1 LNRSRSRAAHI
12 ALLFVSLSAVLP
24 GAARSAQNPD
34 QALSPAAHKPRVWA
48 VVIGVEVYDDPAIPR
63 CFGSIGDG
71 VALVRWLVDT
81 ARWPSSQILLMNENG
96 ARQHGRPEDVVRGAL
111 LPTRD
116 NLDWALR
123 QWLGHR
129 LQPGDV
135 GLVYFAGHSALF
147 EDRELLMPIDA
158 RPGNLDVSGWSPEE
172 AVDELAL
179 KKQQSSLIFWL
190 DTSLLGVNLRD
201 DEARKAASAAG
212 ARLLTE
218 LARWPGTTAWLAH
231 SRPTAPFEGHG
242 PFLSAL
248 AGGLGK
254 RPGSLKLCLDQM
266 QQDPVLKRGGFRTR
280 GGVSPTMVL
289 WPQNLVPENQLK
301 PSLVLQQGHAAA
313 VNSVVLLAENEM
325 MVTASQDSTI
335 RLWKVRDG
343 ARVLVRVVAAHTNGV
358 TAMAMSAG
366 GRYAASGDGNGIVRA
381 WDLAENR
388 EKQHEGLPAHRQ
400 RITALAFLPG
410 TDRRWDMFVSLD
422 QDGQTMLWDA
432 SGVFLKR
439 KPLLSQDVLR
449 MSAATVEGPVALALA
464 DSSGMIRL
472 LGPDASLIKSMPG
485 PGGRPTVLHLSPD
498 GRWLAAGDEDGR
510 VRIWD
515 TLSGQPAFQHTY
527 PDRIGTVRIGPT
539 GGLAVGAGDR
549 LYLVGKEGI
558 GPGTV
563 LEGVADE
570 VDSALFSADGRWLAG
585 LTTNGNRHLWFVDN
599 RDKPVTRT
607 LPSEGRSSGTTSL
620 AFDRDGLR
628 LVAGEGD
635 GGVRSWDLETRR
647 ERPRIVPH
655 RGKVEALSVSTDGR
669 FLLQFTQ
676 DHQGLIWDLK
686 EGRGAR
692 TLPGRWTSGAFL
704 PNPAQMVMTR
714 DANSG
719 GDVVLVDR
727 ESGRVVRTFE
737 RPRIAGSAVP
747 SQAVFTRV
755 AVSRDG
761 RKVAATTA
769 PGQTEIACVWDLQG
783 GGGPPQVLKG
793 HTRTITAVSFSAD
806 SRSLLTASE
815 DGTARLWTL
824 EADRPVAAPAP
835 GAGAAQEPESVVFR
849 RVGLPGP
856 VQEITAAEISPAG
869 VKPRRIVTAHWLP
882 GQPGQIVLWDQ
893 VPGQDPQE
901 RVELGQLA
909 GRPLAVFFSADG
921 RWVGAAGQDKVLNLW
936 ELQEGRAA
944 VRVQFD
950 QEHQH
955 TEQVKALIA
964 WPSATMFASAGD
976 DTTVRL
982 WTLDAKTH
990 RGTLLGTLVAIPA
1003 PVEEGGGIRPDV
1015 LPSRADWLA
1024 FTPEGLYD
1032 SSLDGDRM
1040 ISFVIDR
1047 EVRPLE
1053 QYSERFHK
1061 FQLTDELR
1069 LGARPAPPA
1078 YTPPPALVID
1088 PLPAPEIKTRDIEL
1102 KISLADPALKV
1113 DDLRLF
1119 HNGVPVQAG
1128 DDFRPLGNHRQYAAK
1143 VHLRSGLNT
1152 FYAMAGR
1159 PGDIDARSDDVEIRF
1174 DGQLAPGRLHVLAL
1188 GVKDYTRNALRFAS
1202 QDAEAL
1208 AEHLHKNGIDG
1219 VDTSGEKLV
1228 LTDDKVTER
1237 SVEAAFSTLRKKV
1250 QGRPEDVVVVFLA
1263 GHTDVLED
1271 SSGRG
1276 RFSLLLKPFPF
1287 PKEAPLLALNRGVGV
1302 GGAATELL
1310 PPGVDLPFS
1319 MIYRNLSRLDALQR
1333 LVIVDACQAEAIF
1346 DDPAVKRIQRVL
1358 ERDTRRGR
1366 NSYVLAA
1373 RRGEAANES
1382 AALEHGLLTYV
1393 LLRGMQAPGLRPLP
1407 IPLSPF
1413 GEIPSADV
1421 DGDGVVTSRELRDY
1435 ADHTLRLLAS
1445 RLPDLAQRS
1454 GLVPAEVK
1462 IAPEPVRIQASEG
1475 PGFRLMALP
1484 RAPVAGSGAGD

>member
-1 LNRSRSRAAHI
+1 
-12 ALLFVSLSAVLP
+12 
-24 GAARSAQNPD
+24 
-34 QALSPAAHKPRVWA
+34 
-48 VVIGVEVYDDPAIPR
+48 
-63 CFGSIGDG
+63 
-71 VALVRWLVDT
+71 
-81 ARWPSSQILLMNENG
+81 
-96 ARQHGRPEDVVRGAL
+96 
-111 LPTRD
+111 
-116 NLDWALR
+116 
-123 QWLGHR
+123 
-129 LQPGDV
+129 
-135 GLVYFAGHSALF
+135 
-147 EDRELLMPIDA
+147 
-158 RPGNLDVSGWSPEE
+158 
-172 AVDELAL
+172 
-179 KKQQSSLIFWL
+179 
-190 DTSLLGVNLRD
+190 
-201 DEARKAASAAG
+201 
-212 ARLLTE
+212 
-218 LARWPGTTAWLAH
+218 
-231 SRPTAPFEGHG
+231 
-242 PFLSAL
+242 
-248 AGGLGK
+248 
-254 RPGSLKLCLDQM
+254 
-266 QQDPVLKRGGFRTR
+266 
-280 GGVSPTMVL
+280 MVL
-289 WPQNLVPENQLK
+289 WPQNLVPEGQLK

-313 VNSVVLLAENEM
+313 VNGVVLLPENET

-358 TAMAMSAG
+358 TAMTLSAG

-400 RITALAFLPG
+400 RITALAFIPG
-410 TDRRWDMFVSLD
+410 TERRWDMFVSLD
-422 QDGQTMLWDA
+422 QDGQTVLWDA
-432 SGVFLKR
+432 SGVLLKR
-439 KPLLSQDVLR
+439 RPLLSLDVLR
-449 MSAATVEGPVALALA
+449 MSAATLEGPVALALA
-464 DSSGMIRL
+464 DTSGMLRL
-472 LGPDASLIKSMPG
+472 IGPEGTVIKPMPG
-485 PGGRPTVLHLSPD
+485 TGGRPTVLHLSPD

-515 TLSGQPAFQHTY
+515 TLSGQPAFEHTY
-527 PDRIGTVRIGPT
+527 NDRIGTVRLGPL

-549 LYLVGKEGI
+549 LYLVGKDGQ

-570 VDSALFSADGRWLAG
+570 VDSAVFSADGRWLAA
-585 LTTNGNRHLWFVDN
+585 LTTNGNRHLWFVDD

-607 LPSEGRSSGTTSL
+607 LPSEGRSSGTTCL

-635 GGVRSWDLETRR
+635 GGIRSWDLETRR
-647 ERPRIVPH
+647 ERPRIMPH

-676 DHQGLIWDLK
+676 EHQGLIWDLK

-704 PNPAQMVMTR
+704 PNATQMVMSR

-727 ESGRVVRTFE
+727 ESGRPVRVFE
-737 RPRIAGSAVP
+737 RPRIAGSP
-747 SQAVFTRV
+747 ISSQVAFTRV

-761 RKVAATTA
+761 RKAAATTA

-783 GGGPPQVLKG
+783 GPPRVFQD

-806 SRSLLTASE
+806 SRYLLTASE
-815 DGTARLWTL
+815 DGTARLWPL
-824 EADRPVAAPAP
+824 GDDRPAAAPAQGQGVDP
-835 GAGAAQEPESVVFR
+835 DAAGVVVLR
-849 RVGLPGP
+849 RSGVPGP

-869 VKPRRIVTAHWLP
+869 VNPRRIVTAHWLP
-882 GQPGQIVLWDQ
+882 GQPGQVVLWD
-893 VPGQDPQE
+893 VEPGKDPQE
-901 RVELGQLA
+901 RVQLGQLT
-909 GRPLAVFFSADG
+909 GRPLSVFFSADG
-921 RWVGAAGQDKVLNLW
+921 RWVGAAGQDKALHIW
-936 ELQEGRAA
+936 ELAEGRAA

-950 QEHQH
+950 PEHQH

-964 WPSATMFASAGD
+964 WPSATMIASGGD

-990 RGTLLGTLVAIPA
+990 RGTLLGTLVAVPA
-1003 PVEEGGGIRPDV
+1003 PVEEGGGIRPDA

-1024 FTPEGLYD
+1024 FTPDGLYD

-1102 KISLADPALKV
+1102 KISLADPRLSV

-1128 DDFRPLGNHRQYAAK
+1128 GDFRPLGNHRQYAAK

-1159 PGDIDARSDDVEIRF
+1159 QGDIDARSEDVEIRF
-1174 DGQLAPGRLHVLAL
+1174 DGRLVPGRLHVLAL
-1188 GVKDYTRNALRFAS
+1188 GVKDYARNALRFAS

-1208 AEHLHKNGIDG
+1208 AEHLHSNGIDG
-1219 VDTSGEKLV
+1219 VDKSGEKIV
-1228 LTDDKVTER
+1228 LTDEKVTER
-1237 SVEAAFSTLRKKV
+1237 SVEAAFRTLREKV

-1271 SSGRG
+1271 TAGRG

-1287 PKEAPLLALNRGVGV
+1287 PKEAPQLAMNRGVGV
-1302 GGAATELL
+1302 GGAATALL

-1319 MIYRNLSRLDALQR
+1319 VIYRNLGRLDALQR
-1333 LVIVDACQAEAIF
+1333 LVIIDACQAEAIF
-1346 DDPAVKRIQRVL
+1346 DDPGVRRMQRVL

-1382 AALEHGLLTYV
+1382 SVLEHGLLTYV

-1413 GEIPSADV
+1413 GEIPSADA

-1435 ADHTLRLLAS
+1435 ADRTLPLLAS

-1454 GLVPAEVK
+1454 GLAPAAVK

-1484 RAPVAGSGAGD
+1484 RAVEAGTASGSGSGSGNGAGD